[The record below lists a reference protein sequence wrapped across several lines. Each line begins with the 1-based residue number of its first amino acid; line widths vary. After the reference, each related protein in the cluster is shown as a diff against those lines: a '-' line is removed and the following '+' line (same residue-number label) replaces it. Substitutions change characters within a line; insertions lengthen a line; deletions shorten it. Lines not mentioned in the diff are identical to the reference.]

1 MEEVVQ
7 RHRRET
13 RLSNIQVKGLLMA
26 AISVLMFVL
35 LLFSNLLNYM
45 NGGIAMKISGLNVI
59 TAVFYGNRVSYY
71 LYGELVHLNIPVYVT
86 VMYLVT
92 LAALLGGAVFS
103 ALKMVWGN
111 RDGRFLGFYLL
122 AVGGVAVLFYVLLL
136 TAPLCKVIN
145 LEGEEV
151 AFYKAFELSAS
162 YLLAGILSCLAG
174 GVQLFLNPERIPR
187 VKKFWVFYLFLIV
200 PTVVIFIFGLY
211 PIFLQIVLA
220 FKDYRL
226 ADGIWGS
233 EWIGMGNFIYMVT
246 DPQMLTVIWQTVYLS
261 LLRLIAGIVPSVFF
275 ALVFYDMG
283 VKRYRKA
290 VQTIVYIPHF
300 FSWVIIYAIVST
312 FLMPQGIVN
321 NILTQCFGMEKIDF
335 LSQPNLFYLNMIL
348 SSIWK
353 EVGWGTILY
362 LAALSAVD
370 PSLFEAAAID
380 GAGVLRRLWHITLP
394 GMIPIIVFQTIMSV
408 GNLLKSAG
416 GEQVLIFATG
426 SVKNNKALVI
436 DTWLYW
442 QGLGEL
448 KYGLSAAVS
457 FAQSVIG
464 FLMVVGSHKL
474 SKRLVGIG
482 AW

>member
-1 MEEVVQ
+1 M
-7 RHRRET
+7 
-13 RLSNIQVKGLLMA
+13 SNIQIKGLLIA
-26 AISVLMFVL
+26 GISVLMLLL

-45 NGGIAMKISGLNVI
+45 NGGIAIKISGLN
-59 TAVFYGNRVSYY
+59 AVMALFYGSRVGYY
-71 LYGELVHLNIPVYVT
+71 LYGELVYLNIPVYVT
-86 VMYLVT
+86 VMYLIT
-92 LAALLGGAVFS
+92 LAALVGAVVY
-103 ALKMVWGN
+103 AVVNMLWKN
-111 RDGRFLGFYLL
+111 KDGRFLGYYLL
-122 AVGGVAVLFYVLLL
+122 AVGGVVVLFYIFLL
-136 TAPLCKVIN
+136 TTPVCRVTN
-145 LEGEEV
+145 LEGENV
-151 AFYKAFELSAS
+151 VFYRAFELSVS
-162 YLLAGILSCLAG
+162 YFLAGILSLLTG
-174 GVQLFLNPERIPR
+174 FVQLFLSPKRIPR
-187 VKKFWVFYLFLIV
+187 IKKFWVFYLLLIA

-211 PIFLQIVLA
+211 PIFLQVILA

-233 EWIGMGNFIYMVT
+233 EWIGLGNFIYMVT

-261 LLRLIAGIVPSVFF
+261 LLRLVAGIVPSVFF

-312 FLMPQGIVN
+312 FLQPQGIVN
-321 NILTQCFGMEKIDF
+321 NILTQCFGMEAIDF
-335 LSQPNLFYLNMIL
+335 LSQPNLFYPNMIL

-380 GAGVLRRLWHITLP
+380 GAGVFRKLWHITLP
-394 GMIPIIVFQTIMSV
+394 GMIPIIVFQTIMSI